1 MGDES
6 WPPIMMLM
14 SFLQD
19 ISNKTKE
26 LLTNLKSLATTEEDG
41 RQYITLE
48 SLKERNMP
56 PATENFLFSLAACEG
71 LVKLWWIESNNTSGK
86 LDTCYM

>member
-26 LLTNLKSLATTEEDG
+26 LLNNLKSLATTEEDG

-71 LVKLWWIESNNTSGK
+71 LVKL
-86 LDTCYM
+86 